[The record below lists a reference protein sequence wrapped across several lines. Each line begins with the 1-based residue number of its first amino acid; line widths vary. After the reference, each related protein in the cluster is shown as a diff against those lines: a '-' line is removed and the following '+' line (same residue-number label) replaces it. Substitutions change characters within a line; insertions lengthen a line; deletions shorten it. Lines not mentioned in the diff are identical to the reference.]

1 MSSYIPIIC
10 FLLGVVVG
18 AGLMLLGFH
27 LGFKA
32 SYEIRE
38 SKDMGTGE
46 IEGKGLFKKNKE
58 PAEFELLDEME
69 KN

>member
-27 LGFKA
+27 LG
-32 SYEIRE
+32 YEIRE